1 MITTRRRSH
10 VLAASTVSALALL
23 TYAALPASATA
34 STRLHLDLENGET
47 GATGSRVVDDSGYGS
62 SGVVE
67 VAYGGAVRIV
77 EGVGGGR
84 ALRFPGQ
91 CSSEPCP
98 NGDVRIPDSAVLDPG
113 SRDFEWGAHVKLSLS
128 QTAPGANVLQKGLY
142 QESGGQWKL
151 QIDGS
156 PGRPSCILSGRRYD
170 GALQRTVAR
179 SSVSVADG
187 VWRQV
192 TCRRTGG
199 TLAVLVDGVV
209 RGSVT
214 AAVVTTSSSAPVT
227 VGAKAVTPQD
237 NDQFFGAVDEVF
249 MRLR

>member
-1 MITTRRRSH
+1 MITTRRRCH
-10 VLAASTVSALALL
+10 ALAATTISALALL
-23 TYAALPASATA
+23 TCAAPPASASA
-34 STRLHLDLENGET
+34 STRLHLDLENGES
-47 GATGSRVVDDSGYGS
+47 GAAGSRVLDDSGYGS

-67 VAYGGAVRIV
+67 VAYGGTLRVV
-77 EGVGGGR
+77 EGVGGSR
-84 ALRFPGQ
+84 ALRFPGP

-128 QTAPGANVLQKGLY
+128 QTTRGANVLQKGLY
-142 QESGGQWKL
+142 HESGGQWKL
-151 QIDGS
+151 QVDGS
-156 PGRPSCILSGRRYD
+156 PGRPSCLLSGRRYD
-170 GALQRTVAR
+170 GALQRTIAR
-179 SSVSVADG
+179 SSVSIADG

-199 TLAVLVDGVV
+199 TLTVLVDGIV
-209 RGSVT
+209 RGSTT
-214 AAVVTTSSSAPVT
+214 AATVTTSSSAPVT
-227 VGAKAVTPQD
+227 VGAKAVRPED